1 MHGVGSNSNMLGGHG
16 LCLKATAT
24 CWEAIIIVDG
34 AGCHSNM
41 LGIHMD
47 GFGGHA
53 NLLRGHMHWVGG
65 HTNMV
70 RGYM

>member
-1 MHGVGSNSNMLGGHG
+1 MIW
-16 LCLKATAT
+16 LKATAT
-24 CWEAIIIVDG
+24 CWEAIILVDG
-34 AGCHSNM
+34 DGGHNM
-41 LGIHMD
+41 LGRHMD

-53 NLLRGHMHWVGG
+53 NLLRCHRHWVGG